1 MPRPRTLSPLYV
13 EPRLPGWW
21 DGSVVFLTV
30 ASLVILVVEMALPED
45 SFESF
50 VLRWTDAGLCAVF
63 VLDFVARLVRAERR
77 WAFVRRNWL
86 DLLGAIPLVGPLRSL
101 RIVRL
106 VRILRFTRIA
116 VLSRRLMRRF
126 DVTVPSET
134 FGSLGVVAIVIWLT
148 AAAAFYGF
156 EDGYNNGLDG
166 FDDALWWSMTTLST
180 VGYGDLYP
188 RTDGGRVVALIT
200 MVLGVGVLGT
210 LAATLAAGL
219 MELRERGKK
228 GLRSYRMSQHLLVL
242 GWNDKAGAAIDD
254 FRHDARHEDTRIVI
268 VAELSESPVD
278 DPNVRFVR
286 GAPGKT
292 DSLQRASAG
301 EASAAIVLA
310 RNPRDPRSDHETAL
324 VVLALRELSATVKIS
339 AELVDPDHRE
349 FLRRAGCDA
358 VVDTQAVASTLLVR
372 SVQDVGV
379 SDVVEELL
387 SNKTGSQIYRLA
399 LHDTHVG
406 MTFKDLTIALLER
419 GCTLIGLARGRAHL
433 INPDF
438 DLRVEAGD
446 EAFVVAKTP
455 PSL

>member
-1 MPRPRTLSPLYV
+1 MARPRTLSPLYL
-13 EPRLPGWW
+13 EPRMPSWW
-21 DGSVVFLTV
+21 DGLVVFLTV
-30 ASLVILVVEMALPED
+30 SSLVILVVEMALPPD

-50 VLRWTDAGLCAVF
+50 VLRWTDAGLCGVF
-63 VLDFVARLVRAERR
+63 VLDFAVRLVRSDRR
-77 WAFVRRNWL
+77 WAFVRRNWI

-116 VLSRRLMRRF
+116 ILSRRLMRRF
-126 DVTVPSET
+126 DVSVPSET
-134 FGSLGVVAIVIWLT
+134 FGSLGAVAIAIWLS

-156 EDGYNNGLDG
+156 EQGENDAIDG

-210 LAATLAAGL
+210 LAATLATSL
-219 MELRERGKK
+219 MDLRERGKK
-228 GLRSYRMSQHLLVL
+228 GLRSYRMSHHLLVL
-242 GWNDKAGAAIDD
+242 GWNDKAAAAIDD
-254 FRHDARHEDTRIVI
+254 FRHDARHEDTKIVI
-268 VAELSESPVD
+268 VAEVPESPID
-278 DPNVRFVR
+278 DRNVRFVR

-292 DSLQRASAG
+292 EALRRASAE
-301 EASAAIVLA
+301 EAAAAIVFA

-324 VVLALRELSATVKIS
+324 VVLALRELSATMKIS

-387 SNKTGSQIYRLA
+387 SNKKGSQIYRLS
-399 LHDTHVG
+399 LLEEHVG
-406 MTFKDLTIALLER
+406 TTFKDLTVLLLER
-419 GCTLIGLARGRAHL
+419 GCTLIGLARGREHL

-438 DLRVEAGD
+438 DLRVESGD

-455 PSL
+455 PTL